1 MTAVRTAPMADPS
14 RPSFLHGIIPRP
26 EDPAEWNEVVLAH
39 IRTMTFVISST
50 ADLHFTT
57 AMLAANTLPWVF
69 HHITSVVFPQLYWFS
84 GTSLDRPNNPYFMF
98 VRGLPL
104 LNQLSFTLHT
114 AGLTTSCFGER
125 QMIALERTNP
135 LRAKERKVKS
145 LQDVVAQYDFGSLFF
160 CANLQRIRIE
170 YINCEM
176 TAFFTRVGRPV
187 DVLRDIQIFLIAG
200 FADRGVE
207 VFVELVKV
215 DG

>member
-26 EDPAEWNEVVLAH
+26 ENPAEWNEVVLAH

-50 ADLHFTT
+50 ADLHFAT

-98 VRGLPL
+98 AKELPL

-145 LQDVVAQYDFGSLFF
+145 LQDVVAQYDFGSLFL

-170 YINCEM
+170 YIDCEM

-187 DVLRDIQIFLIAG
+187 DVLRDIQIFLITG